1 MTDMKLALGFEGDR
15 ECGTSER
22 AAERLELLRYLN
34 LKLAANGLPVSQAAG
49 GTELV
54 KLAAGLITNF
64 REKTRLLYNHRC
76 PVDRRIENFLN
87 SYFADVLADEATKGN
102 RADGEDSNAHPSGSA
117 ILKLLRVPGRAL
129 VCDRHGLTRE
139 LSLPADG
146 NEFESEYLHSY
157 RVRNGVLHNPRS
169 DRRTTVGTFHVC
181 EGGLA
186 IPGDKRAVPKQ
197 TYVELFRH
205 AMNPPPDLQLLPF
218 TANQEE
224 KARYWVTVLLR
235 PIVCPEVP
243 GYCPQKT
250 MEVRFFAPGALVS
263 NLDFVESIFGNA
275 GDPFVPMNDAA
286 LDVEHWSGHTGCV
299 ILAPHLT
306 QLTKKQ
312 VGLPHI
318 SQATVRQ
325 RNDRMCWETEDERY
339 NDGEAFKITCRDET
353 GVIVTIIA
361 DNYFGYCK
369 KEVKTQI
376 SYAANLMGNVEEEH
390 AGGALVFPSWSLG
403 EELQVNS
410 RRYNGRTFDD
420 VKRDYSQ
427 WIDVQPGGYGI
438 DRHYP
443 NLIYIPEDA
452 LADLRQQNISWNR
465 NGEPVS
471 IPLLPGK
478 VYMAPSG
485 YKVRI
490 EKHPSAP
497 SWRIIGTAA
506 EGTFCHKPCTVSGG
520 GKSEISKSLV
530 DYMQYGSVFV
540 ADIEED
546 LDHVEQI
553 FNRDFS
559 NRWISSMAAA
569 QNYAVYPSREVLSP
583 KRSLGSVIKLL
594 TPSEDYMDEYNAWLG
609 AIPSHVYALVYAI
622 KRFYN
627 PVWGK
632 DWRRH
637 FSVDFVNGSPGH
649 ELKVHDRPIVG
660 TYLRVGLSGDHGW
673 RTFKVRQDFAAAS
686 KVQNEDDI
694 SASVVVP
701 ARFLSYLADDGRLR
715 CMFRRG
721 PPLAESSAA
730 DLLDELPPF
739 IHPSKKF
746 VSNCEYRLFQRPDD
760 AIHRGFDKQA
770 EADLAREGANFIS
783 NFEPVTRADVEDMMN
798 KVVDFDAFTPPMK
811 KLLASVL
818 ESESGYIVCSDNPR
832 RVGGVPSKN
841 PRYLQD
847 RPDITKPMDRYV
859 AEMGTRFWRRIP
871 AHLPAHLPVNAV
883 LSGRRNNPPE
893 KAKGIRSLAVYS
905 PIHFQE
911 LPELFMDYICSLTGK
926 SPSTTGA
933 GSEGALTKGP
943 FNAVIPTADINA
955 ALVSMILTDLPGYST
970 AAGYIGPNSRFD
982 HDISL
987 LIPEVW
993 CRMSPDER
1001 EPNFLI
1007 RERLLEP
1014 IEDFT
1019 YKGELIPAS
1028 RLGYRITDRFV
1039 RRYFGR
1045 VFDNPDKVFDK
1056 TILQPETQDEDSFA
1070 DGVKYIVEAQQRSA
1084 QQYFDDGSIE
1094 KACPPLKVLLTIM
1107 AHGHYEGKTERDPA
1121 VRRLFTRESL
1131 LASDWYR
1138 ERLVTKQRRDVA
1150 LWERHRDYLEAS
1162 LKEVSNAEQAELTAQ
1177 STIVDR
1183 QQIVANE
1190 LSRLRRP
1197 EYDSRNSEWLF
1208 GCAEQIVCEHC
1219 SRSFLRAT
1227 V

>member
-1 MTDMKLALGFEGDR
+1 MHDLKLALGFKGELEAGGQAR
-15 ECGTSER
+15 
-22 AAERLELLRYLN
+22 ERLELLRYLN

-54 KLAAGLITNF
+54 SLAAGLITNF
-64 REKTRLLYNHRC
+64 REKTRLLYDHRC
-76 PVDRRIENFLN
+76 PVDQRIESFLN
-87 SYFADVLADEATKGN
+87 SYFADVLAQEAADTN
-102 RADGEDSNAHPSGSA
+102 RTGQRVADKPVVPE
-117 ILKLLRVPGRAL
+117 KLRVPGRAL

-139 LSLPADG
+139 LSMPADG
-146 NEFESEYLHSY
+146 DEFKSEYLHSY

-169 DRRTTVGTFHVC
+169 DRRTTVGTFHIC

-186 IPGDKRAVPKQ
+186 IPGDKRTVPKK
-197 TYVELFRH
+197 TYVALFRH
-205 AMNPPPDLQLLPF
+205 AMTPPPDLQLLPF

-224 KARYWVTVLLR
+224 KARYFVTVLLR

-312 VGLPHI
+312 VGLPHV
-318 SQATVRQ
+318 SQATSRQ
-325 RNDRMCWETEDERY
+325 RSDRMCWESENELY
-339 NDGEAFKITCRDET
+339 NDGEAFKITCRDEA

-420 VKRDYSQ
+420 VVREYSQ
-427 WIDVQPGGYGI
+427 WIHVQPGGYGV

-452 LADLRQQNISWNR
+452 RADLRQQDISWKR
-465 NGEPVS
+465 DGELVS

-485 YKVRI
+485 YKVRM

-540 ADIEED
+540 SEIQDD
-546 LDHVEQI
+546 LDQVQKI
-553 FNRDFS
+553 FDRDFS
-559 NRWISSMAAA
+559 DRWIPSMRDA
-569 QNYAVYPSREVLSP
+569 QNYGIYPSRPILSP

-594 TPSEDYMDEYNAWLG
+594 TPSEDEYTPEYNAWLAG
-609 AIPSHVYALVYAI
+609 IPSHVYALVYAI
-622 KRFYN
+622 KRFYH
-627 PVWGK
+627 PDWG
-632 DWRRH
+632 DEWRRH

-649 ELKVHDRPIVG
+649 ELKVHDRQIVG

-701 ARFLSYLADDGRLR
+701 SRFLS
-715 CMFRRG
+715 F
-721 PPLAESSAA
+721 LAE
-730 DLLDELPPF
+730 EGRE
-739 IHPSKKF
+739 HPSKKF

-783 NFEPVTRADVEDMMN
+783 NFEPLTRANVAEMLD
-798 KVVDFDAFTPPMK
+798 KVVDFDAFTPPVK
-811 KLLASVL
+811 RLLESVL
-818 ESESGYIVCSDNPR
+818 KSDSRYIVCSDNPR

-847 RPDITKPMDRYV
+847 RPDVVKPMDRYV
-859 AEMGTRFWRRIP
+859 AEMGTRFWRKVP
-871 AHLPAHLPVNAV
+871 ANLPVYLPVNAV

-893 KAKGIRSLAVYS
+893 RTKGIRSLAVYN
-905 PIHFQE
+905 PIHYQE

-955 ALVSMILTDLPGYST
+955 ALVSMILTDLPGFST
-970 AAGYIGPNSRFD
+970 AAGHIGPNARFD

-987 LIPEVW
+987 LVPEVW

-1001 EPNFLI
+1001 DPKFLI

-1014 IEDFT
+1014 VSDLT
-1019 YKGELIPAS
+1019 YDGKLVPAS
-1028 RLGYRITDRFV
+1028 RLGYRITERFI

-1056 TILQPETQDEDSFA
+1056 SILQPETQDQDSFV

-1107 AHGHYEGKTERDPA
+1107 AQGHYEGKTERDPTI
-1121 VRRLFTRESL
+1121 RQLFTRETL

-1138 ERLVTKQRRDVA
+1138 ERLVTKQRRDIA
-1150 LWERHRDYLEAS
+1150 LWERHRDYLDTY
-1162 LKEVSNAEQAELTAQ
+1162 LKHRSNPESGELEVINARRE
-1177 STIVDR
+1177 
-1183 QQIVANE
+1183 IVAKE
-1190 LSRLRRP
+1190 LIRVSRP
-1197 EYDSRNSEWLF
+1197 EYLTELI
-1208 GCAEQIVCEHC
+1208 GTLGAEP
-1219 SRSFLRAT
+1219 RL
-1227 V
+1227 

>member
-1 MTDMKLALGFEGDR
+1 MTDMKLALGFQIENHSADR
-15 ECGTSER
+15 IHER
-22 AAERLELLRYLN
+22 SELLRYLN
-34 LKLAANGLPVSQAAG
+34 LKLAANGLPVAHAAG

-64 REKTRLLYNHRC
+64 REKTRLLHNHRC
-76 PVDRRIENFLN
+76 PVDQRIETFLN
-87 SYFADVLADEATKGN
+87 RYFADVLAERTGVS
-102 RADGEDSNAHPSGSA
+102 EP
-117 ILKLLRVPGRAL
+117 LRVPGRGL
-129 VCDRHGLTRE
+129 VLDRHGLTRE
-139 LSLPADG
+139 LSFPADG
-146 NEFESEYLHSY
+146 DEFESEYLHSY
-157 RVRNGVLHNPRS
+157 RVRNGALHNPRS

-181 EGGLA
+181 DGGLA
-186 IPGDKRAVPKQ
+186 IPGDKRAVPKKV
-197 TYVELFRH
+197 YVELFRH
-205 AMNPPPDLQLLPF
+205 AMNPPADLLLLPF
-218 TANQEE
+218 TANQSEDQ
-224 KARYWVTVLLR
+224 RGRFWVTLLLR

-250 MEVRFFAPGALVS
+250 MEIRFFAPGALVS

-275 GDPFVPMNDAA
+275 GDPFVPLNDAA
-286 LDVEHWSGHTGCV
+286 LDVKHWSGHTGCV
-299 ILAPHLT
+299 ILAPQLT
-306 QLTKKQ
+306 QLTKKEL
-312 VGLPHI
+312 GLPHV
-318 SQATVRQ
+318 SQATERQ
-325 RNDRMCWETEDERY
+325 KADRMCWERDDERY
-339 NDGEAFKITCRDET
+339 NDGEAFKVTCRDRS

-420 VKRDYSQ
+420 IVREYGE
-427 WIDVQPGGYGI
+427 WIDVKPEGYGI

-452 LADLRQQNISWNR
+452 RADLRQQDISWTR
-465 NGEPVS
+465 GDRTDR
-471 IPLLPGK
+471 IPLLPGN

-485 YKVRI
+485 YKVRM

-540 ADIEED
+540 SDINQD
-546 LDHVEQI
+546 LDHVQKI
-553 FNRDFS
+553 FDRDFS
-559 NRWISSMAAA
+559 DRWIPSLL
-569 QNYAVYPSREVLSP
+569 QGRNYESHPSRPVLSP

-594 TPSEDYMDEYNAWLG
+594 TPSEDYTQAYNDWL
-609 AIPSHVYALVYAI
+609 ATIPSHVYAIVYAI

-627 PVWGK
+627 PKWGA

-637 FSVDFVNGSPGH
+637 FTVDFVNGSPGH

-701 ARFLSYLADDGRLR
+701 ARFLSHLAQE
-715 CMFRRG
+715 G
-721 PPLAESSAA
+721 PLSVIPAEATNPPSATSPTNDPSSPTHAA
-730 DLLDELPPF
+730 DAHEK
-739 IHPSKKF
+739 SWKF
-746 VSNCEYRLFQRPDD
+746 VVNCEYRLFQRPDD

-770 EADLAREGANFIS
+770 EADLAREGLNFIS
-783 NFEPVTRADVEDMMN
+783 NFEPLTRADVEDMMD
-798 KVVDFDAFTPPMK
+798 KVVDFDAFTSPMK
-811 KLLASVL
+811 QLLRSVL
-818 ESESGYIVCSDNPR
+818 EVEQGYIVCSDNPR

-847 RPDITKPMDRYV
+847 RPDLVKPMDRYV
-859 AEMGTRFWRRIP
+859 AEMGTRFWRKVP
-871 AHLPAHLPVNAV
+871 AHLPVHLPVNAV

-893 KAKGIRSLAVYS
+893 RAKGIRSLAVYN
-905 PIHFQE
+905 PIHYQE

-943 FNAVIPTADINA
+943 FNAVIPTADLNA
-955 ALVSMILTDLPGYST
+955 AIVSMILTGLPGFST
-970 AAGYIGPNSRFD
+970 AAGFIGPHSRFD

-987 LIPEVW
+987 LVPEIW
-993 CRMSPDER
+993 SRMSPDER
-1001 EPNFLI
+1001 DPDYLI
-1007 RERLLEP
+1007 SERLLEP
-1014 IEDFT
+1014 VNDLVFN
-1019 YKGELIPAS
+1019 GERIPAS
-1028 RLGYRITDRFV
+1028 RLGYRITERFI

-1045 VFDNPDKVFDK
+1045 IFDNPDKVFDRS
-1056 TILQPETQDEDSFA
+1056 ILQPETQDLDSFA

-1084 QQYFDDGSIE
+1084 LQYFEDGSVE
-1094 KACPPLKVLLTIM
+1094 SACPPLKILLTIM
-1107 AHGHYEGKTERDPA
+1107 AYGHYEGKTERDPEI
-1121 VRRLFTRESL
+1121 RSLFTRDAL
-1131 LASDWYR
+1131 LASTWYR
-1138 ERLVTKQRRDVA
+1138 ERLVTKQCRDIE
-1150 LWERHRDYLEAS
+1150 LWERHEAYLNTYLKERPNAETVVGDIHDRQTLVATELKRLRSSDYLED
-1162 LKEVSNAEQAELTAQ
+1162 LQGTLGAEPNL
-1177 STIVDR
+1177 
-1183 QQIVANE
+1183 
-1190 LSRLRRP
+1190 
-1197 EYDSRNSEWLF
+1197 
-1208 GCAEQIVCEHC
+1208 
-1219 SRSFLRAT
+1219 
-1227 V
+1227 